1 MSDLSNSLGPF
12 LVNDFGDRYLYQV
25 NRNAF
30 NAIGSDSLYRSL
42 YGEKIFAEYQFNIII
57 GTDSGIYPK
66 FIVKNGVPT
75 GSRYLFIELSEVLDT
90 LMRDGQ
96 MENLPPEISI
106 ITLDGWAEQATK
118 HQFSEY
124 VFLDSVYCHGS
135 VASSDAHLFEYR
147 SLSWTLNLELKEK
160 IHQIQSTSCTI
171 YFILRQLENLT
182 ENRIN
187 FSQSLVGAFSGR
199 TAIILAGGPSLQDAL
214 PWVKENRDRV
224 LIIAVSRISRILIAE
239 GIVPHIVVTV
249 DPQKISF
256 EVSREMLDM
265 AGAPEAPLLITSF
278 HASPLLASQW
288 LGKSVFAGP
297 LFPWKT
303 ALNVDKLDYFGPTV
317 GNYALSIAMHLGLQ
331 TIILAGID
339 LCFTPQGQTHAAGSN
354 ESIMGPKLGQVSPRI
369 ETYGGQH
376 TDTSQGYAEAL
387 QVLGIQARIAVE
399 RGLQIYNCSPGAAK
413 VSLIDFKSLDEV
425 KLSADST
432 TPAEILANQVPES
445 TSKERLAH
453 YRRVKKEL
461 SRARLKFQE
470 ILNLSREALDCTDA
484 LFGANGT
491 KPDFRHKLRMDKIE
505 RRLDRSFGDFSV
517 LVRQFGIR
525 KFLTILKTPKK
536 AEDWTDEQIE
546 KATRDYY
553 EAYLAGTENLIGL
566 MDSALKRVDSR
577 MEEEKDLPDF
587 RTIFSQWERDGQYGR
602 LRVWN
607 HWHAAP
613 LLLMTAAEHDEAKQ
627 LEQMFCNIMTEEKT
641 YQIQAFEKHDGL
653 KDIRSKALLLF
664 RRKELVELEIMTQ
677 GLANHPQQVK
687 ALPYLHFVNGLI
699 AELRGEIN
707 EAFGYYQPLLDERH
721 PLTEDALQQIA
732 TLAISCQ
739 DVDNALLALSC
750 LTEYSPAY
758 LPPYGDLLKLTG
770 NFEDAF
776 NAYNRYLGLVP
787 DDASAMMK
795 LGIFCGEAG
804 LVDAAGELFQRVLAH
819 DAHNSA
825 AQKLLAD
832 LTTPAMS
839 QSQP

>member
-1 MSDLSNSLGPF
+1 MPDLISSLGPF
-12 LVNDFGDRYLYQV
+12 LVNDFGDRYLYKI

-42 YGEKIFAEYQFNIII
+42 HGEKLFTEYQFNIII
-57 GTDSGIYPK
+57 GTDSGVFPK
-66 FIVKNGVPT
+66 FIEKNGVPT
-75 GSRYLFIELSEVLDT
+75 GSRYLFIELPEVLDA
-90 LMRDGQ
+90 LLGDGQ

-106 ITLDGWAEQATK
+106 TTLDGWAEQATK

-124 VFLDSVYCHGS
+124 VFLDAVYSHGS
-135 VASSDAHLFEYR
+135 LASSDAHLFEYR

-160 IHQIQSTSCTI
+160 SHQIQSTSNTI
-171 YFILRQLENLT
+171 YFVLRQLENLA

-214 PWVKENRDRV
+214 PWVRENRDRV

-265 AGAPEAPLLITSF
+265 AGAPESPLLISSF
-278 HASPLLASQW
+278 HASPLLVGQW
-288 LGKSVFAGP
+288 SGKSVFAGT

-303 ALNVDKLDYFGPTV
+303 ALNVDNLSYCGPTV
-317 GNYALSIAMHLGLQ
+317 GNYSLSIAMHLGLQ
-331 TIILAGID
+331 TVILAGID

-354 ESIMGPKLGQVSPRI
+354 ENKIGPNLGQVSPRI
-369 ETYGGQH
+369 ETYNGQH
-376 TDTSQGYAEAL
+376 VDTNQGYAEAL
-387 QVLGIQARIAVE
+387 HILAIQARLAAE
-399 RGLQIYNCSPGAAK
+399 HGLKIYNCSLGAAK
-413 VSLIDFKSLDEV
+413 IPLIEFKSLDQMEI
-425 KLSADST
+425 SNDRIS
-432 TPAEILANQVPES
+432 PSEILAERIPQS
-445 TSKERLAH
+445 TAKERLAH
-453 YRRVKKEL
+453 YRHLKKEL
-461 SRARLKFQE
+461 SRARLKFQK
-470 ILNLSREALDCTDA
+470 ILNLSQEALECTDG
-484 LFGANGT
+484 LFGTNGA
-491 KPDFRHKLRMDKIE
+491 KPDFRHKLKMDKIE
-505 RRLDRSFGDFSV
+505 RRLDQSFGDFSV
-517 LVRQFGIR
+517 LVKQFGIR

-546 KATRDYY
+546 RVTRDYY

-566 MDSALKRVDSR
+566 IDSALQRVDSR
-577 MEEEKDLPDF
+577 MEEEKNHPDF
-587 RTIFSQWERDGQYGR
+587 GIILAQWEKDGQYRRGHIWSHR
-602 LRVWN
+602 HIATSDR
-607 HWHAAP
+607 
-613 LLLMTAAEHDEAKQ
+613 MTAAEQDEAKRQ
-627 LEQMFCNIMTEEKT
+627 EQKFKCIMAEEKT
-641 YQIQAFEKHDGL
+641 SQIQLLEIGYDVNL
-653 KDIRSKALLLF
+653 CRSKALLLF
-664 RRKELVELEIMTQ
+664 HRKELAELQTMAQ
-677 GLANHPQQVK
+677 GLADHPGRDK

-699 AELRGEIN
+699 AELSGQTN
-707 EAFGYYQPLLDERH
+707 EAFGHYQPLLDERH

-750 LTEYSPAY
+750 LAEFSPAY
-758 LPPYGDLLKLTG
+758 LPAYGDLLKLTG

-804 LVDAAGELFQRVLAH
+804 LVDAAGELFQRVLAQ
-819 DAHNSA
+819 DPHNSA
-825 AQKLLAD
+825 AQTLLAN
-832 LTTPAMS
+832 LAVPAT
-839 QSQP
+839 